1 MVAQWKT
8 GLSQTKYGASV
19 HDASLGIINI
29 VGTNFTFGGCVLG
42 LFSLWIIFRAATVIS
57 LTLQD
62 KAY

>member
-8 GLSQTKYGASV
+8 GLSSEKYGKVVYEESLDVISV
-19 HDASLGIINI
+19 FATD
-29 VGTNFTFGGCVLG
+29 FTFGGCVLG
-42 LFSLWIIFRAATVIS
+42 LACLWIIFRVATVIS